1 MLRAGEAP
9 CFCATSVAPTTV
21 AAVGCRSGPR
31 AALWVVLLAL
41 VLALAV
47 RDSAATVALT
57 ENGEPKCC
65 VVVGAES
72 SFPEPDLFNWTPRAT
87 LLQWAAEDVATDLGR
102 MSGATI
108 PVGPKPVVGLLPIYV
123 GCAPG
128 AVAITRP
135 TEFGDTYVVDVSAQR
150 IVLHGQSRR
159 AVYYAAAHLLHA
171 LGVRWYAPGII
182 GEIVPPRK
190 PSRWSRA
197 AWNPL
202 PSSSPAAAAMRR
214 YDTTL
219 RTPTN
224 PPGPSPAVF
233 GPCTAYSIPR
243 SWRSWKA
250 H

>member
-1 MLRAGEAP
+1 MIPRQLPCSAP
-9 CFCATSVAPTTV
+9 ERPRVFCATSVAPTTV

-190 PSRWSRA
+190 TITVVAGRVESAPEFVTRRRGHA
-197 AWNPL
+197 PL
-202 PSSSPAAAAMRR
+202 
-214 YDTTL
+214 
-219 RTPTN
+219 
-224 PPGPSPAVF
+224 
-233 GPCTAYSIPR
+233 
-243 SWRSWKA
+243 
-250 H
+250 